1 MCPQQTN
8 PATRRPPCSS
18 SCNPRSITG
27 PQTPASH
34 LHQRTLWDYL
44 SPALTPPAP
53 DNGTIANPVL
63 KDTPPTIS
71 TQDSTNSTP
80 PTTLIE
86 IDCTLTTPV
95 SQTAPIHGVSLF
107 QQTTLYSDKRNDL
120 WGDFWAI
127 PTSARIFQIVSKNT
141 GTINPQNLDMQAI
154 THKLLHL
161 GASIFVAQE
170 TNIHWDTIT
179 SYQIYHNVKVWP
191 HKSSLRWHPARNWQR
206 TGINQVV
213 PCFCPL
219 IHGRVASSI
228 LDQTLFLANGHT
240 KNSWG
245 KTTNMS

>member
-8 PATRRPPCSS
+8 PATRRPPHSS

-80 PTTLIE
+80 PTTPIE

-107 QQTTLYSDKRNDL
+107 QQTALYSNKCNDL

-127 PTSARIFQIVSKNT
+127 PTSA
-141 GTINPQNLDMQAI
+141 
-154 THKLLHL
+154 
-161 GASIFVAQE
+161 
-170 TNIHWDTIT
+170 
-179 SYQIYHNVKVWP
+179 
-191 HKSSLRWHPARNWQR
+191 
-206 TGINQVV
+206 
-213 PCFCPL
+213 
-219 IHGRVASSI
+219 
-228 LDQTLFLANGHT
+228 
-240 KNSWG
+240 
-245 KTTNMS
+245 